1 MAGGRFIGAEVWRKL
16 TADEQ
21 ELLGGAVLELVVA
34 RHGVAMAEPRGNGT
48 LYRWAEDRALL
59 GLDLLGW
66 HALARFG
73 AVAPNTLPAVPAIAG
88 RVCRGCGHWDTS
100 SVALPPFGNPDHWA
114 EDDLCAPCAGA
125 AARVAG

>member
-1 MAGGRFIGAEVWRKL
+1 MAGERFDGREVWRKL
-16 TADEQ
+16 TADER
-21 ELLGGAVLELVVA
+21 ELLGGAMLELVVA
-34 RHGVAMAEPRGNGT
+34 RHGVAMAEPRGTGT

-88 RVCRGCGHWDTS
+88 RVCRGCGYWDTS
-100 SVALPPFGNPDHWA
+100 SVALPPFDGPREWA
-114 EDDLCAPCAGA
+114 GEDVCADCAAAPGA
-125 AARVAG
+125 AA